1 VKIKAIPLK
10 FSSVIEEEYEKQLG
24 IIRQMFADEVEF
36 LQSLQVGEVIPDEA
50 QVVVF
55 PVLVGEAYSKL
66 DFLQT
71 IKLPIVIIT
80 SPFGTMAMWDWEI
93 ITVFKDLGMNV
104 FAPYNPELARV
115 VFRSIS
121 VKKEMKTAKFLIFQD
136 TPGDG
141 MQADIFKRFYW
152 WEQKCTQSLMDK
164 FGIEIIIKSYKDI
177 GEKAKK
183 ISDSIALETAKQH
196 KVSSCSLS
204 SERKLLSAYKLF
216 VAINEEIQ
224 NISNLKGVGAN
235 CLNESFLSDTTP
247 CLAWNLLYKN
257 YGIVWSC
264 EGDTMSLLTQYM
276 IEKAIKVPVVTTNIY
291 PFLMGMAALAHEKIT
306 EFPNVPDPD
315 DHALLVHCG
324 YFGLVPEDMAQ
335 RWELKDKV
343 LGIVDE
349 NAHVIDAEIGTGK
362 ITLAKIHSSFEKLF
376 VCDAELEKYVQYPG
390 SDCRNGGLIRVNDGH
405 KVMEKLYSHHVS
417 VVKGNKKDELK
428 TMCRIFDLDLDDI
441 R

>member
-1 VKIKAIPLK
+1 MKIKAIPLK
-10 FSSVIEEEYEKQLG
+10 FSSVIENEYEKQLG
-24 IIRQMFADEVEF
+24 IIRKMFADEAEF
-36 LQSLQVGEVIPDEA
+36 MQSIQVGDTIPDDA

-66 DFLQT
+66 DFLKT

-115 VFRSIS
+115 VFRSILI
-121 VKKEMKTAKFLIFQD
+121 KKEMKTAKFLIFQD

-152 WEQKCTQSLMDK
+152 WEQKCTQSLMNK
-164 FGIEIIIKSYKDI
+164 FGVEVIIKSYKEI
-177 GEKAKK
+177 GDKAKK
-183 ISDSIALETAKQH
+183 IPDSIALETAKQY
-196 KVSSCSLS
+196 KVYACSLS

-216 VAINEEIQ
+216 IAINEEIQ
-224 NISNLKGVGAN
+224 SISNIRGVGAN
-235 CLNESFLSDTTP
+235 CLNESFLTDTTP

-291 PFLMGMAALAHEKIT
+291 PFLMGMAALAHEKIN

-315 DHALLVHCG
+315 AHALLVHCG

-349 NAHVIDAEIGTGK
+349 NAHVIDAEIGTGR

-390 SDCRNGGLIRVNDGH
+390 SDCRNGGLIRVSDGYRL
-405 KVMEKLYSHHVS
+405 MEKLYSHHVS

-428 TMCRIFDLDLDDI
+428 AMCRIFDLDLDDI